1 MIKKILCLLFALSLC
16 AVFPAAAE
24 ESSPLPVTAQELSA
38 LLQSRPG
45 PGAGNRTP

>member
-24 ESSPLPVTAQELSA
+24 ESAPLPGEPAADWLADIDEETLN
-38 LLQSRPG
+38 P
-45 PGAGNRTP
+45 